1 MADPFP
7 SVALPQTNIIEL
19 FNCRDSSFNL
29 YGWKLQIGNIIRD
42 IPEFSID
49 WTRIRGFGSGCS
61 KCIFCGHQ

>member
-7 SVALPQTNIIEL
+7 SVALPQTEYIEL
-19 FNCRDSSFNL
+19 FNCRDSSFIL

-49 WTRIRGFGSGCS
+49 GQGFVVLVRPAANVS
-61 KCIFCGHQ
+61 FATQ